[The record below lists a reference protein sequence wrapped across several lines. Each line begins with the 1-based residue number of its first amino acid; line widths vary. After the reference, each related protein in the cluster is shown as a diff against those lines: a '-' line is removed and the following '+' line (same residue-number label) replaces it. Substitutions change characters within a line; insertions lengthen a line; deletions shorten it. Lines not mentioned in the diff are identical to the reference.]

1 MCLYFQF
8 DSICVFS
15 ELFEP
20 VGLLSKQSHAFRAYI
35 LLPHVFSLHVTLT
48 QLRVTHFTHSRHISF
63 YEEIWLLIPK
73 LSLLSFLIW
82 STGTPS
88 IFSSMLTIGNYFY
101 DFLFTSPIEEIF
113 TKWGLHLRG
122 RIYLKKCKL
131 FPFSVTPC
139 E

>member
-1 MCLYFQF
+1 M
-8 DSICVFS
+8 
-15 ELFEP
+15 
-20 VGLLSKQSHAFRAYI
+20 LLGHIFCF
-35 LLPHVFSLHVTLT
+35 PHVFSLHVTLT
-48 QLRVTHFTHSRHISF
+48 RVLVTHFTHARHIRF
-63 YEEIWLLIPK
+63 YEEIWLMIPK
-73 LSLLSFLIW
+73 LSLLPFLIW

-88 IFSSMLTIGNYFY
+88 TFSSMLTHGNYFY

-139 E
+139 GQKGKTEIAEMIILNVYPFT